1 MPTKPAEAPA
11 KQAQDKNPDKSSE
24 ADDALEKAAATQEK
38 KTGSA
43 VDGMKGGDELD
54 AAIEEAEKA

>member
-1 MPTKPAEAPA
+1 MPPKSAETAA
-11 KQAQDKNPDKSSE
+11 KNAQDKNPVKSSG
-24 ADDALEKAAATQEK
+24 ADDALEKAEAAKEK
-38 KTGSA
+38 KSGST